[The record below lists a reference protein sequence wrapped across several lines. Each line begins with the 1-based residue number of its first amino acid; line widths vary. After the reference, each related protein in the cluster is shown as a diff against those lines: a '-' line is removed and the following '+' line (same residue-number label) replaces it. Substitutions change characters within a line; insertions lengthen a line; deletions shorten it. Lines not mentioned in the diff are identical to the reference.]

1 MIIKEY
7 FCNAVEQFSND
18 VGVADK
24 LWHELEE
31 KYSAKTRHYHTLA
44 HLDDM
49 LSQLIP
55 LRDSFEN
62 WSIVVLAVAYHDAIY
77 NPLRSDN
84 EEKSVLLAI
93 DRLRNIGVPEEHA
106 RKCEQ
111 LILATRKHEA
121 ADDET
126 NLFTDADLS
135 ILGSDPA
142 TYDRYLKNIR
152 KEYSIYPDLVYKPGR
167 KKVVLH
173 FLNMDRIFKTKEF
186 FNPLETQARKNLNAE
201 LSSL

>member
-7 FCNAVEQFSND
+7 FFNAVEQFSND

-93 DRLRNIGVPEEHA
+93 DRLR
-106 RKCEQ
+106 
-111 LILATRKHEA
+111 
-121 ADDET
+121 
-126 NLFTDADLS
+126 
-135 ILGSDPA
+135 
-142 TYDRYLKNIR
+142 
-152 KEYSIYPDLVYKPGR
+152 
-167 KKVVLH
+167 
-173 FLNMDRIFKTKEF
+173 
-186 FNPLETQARKNLNAE
+186 
-201 LSSL
+201 